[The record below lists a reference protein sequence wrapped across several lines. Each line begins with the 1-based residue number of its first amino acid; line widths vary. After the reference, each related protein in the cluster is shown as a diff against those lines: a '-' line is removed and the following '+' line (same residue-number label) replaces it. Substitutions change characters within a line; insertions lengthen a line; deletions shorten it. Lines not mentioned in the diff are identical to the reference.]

1 MDVEISLLVVVAS
14 IIARQSGKIDQGG
27 KTHTESSLLLPML
40 RVRLASSEL
49 RAGSKEQDPG
59 SGSGRRV
66 SPDDGGDGQLCM
78 SPVHRPCPPGPTES
92 STLARGLLSQKVREG
107 KMRKGWASADATTR

>member
-1 MDVEISLLVVVAS
+1 MNVEISLLVVVAS

-66 SPDDGGDGQLCM
+66 SPDGWRRWPVMYVTCPSSVSAGADRIKHPRAGTPFPKGAGGESAERMGQ
-78 SPVHRPCPPGPTES
+78 R
-92 STLARGLLSQKVREG
+92 
-107 KMRKGWASADATTR
+107 